1 MKKIYAILLLVIG
14 FSLSSK
20 AQCSDELLGVCYP
33 NIGDYKF
40 LKSYPIKMKKSK
52 KGDPPSVAQNS
63 LVLNAGVTYRIAVCN
78 ASEYK
83 GKLIVSLYSGSAM
96 ISSSYD
102 PRTKNF
108 YPGFEFQCRKSGVY
122 YFSFYFD
129 EGAEGCGMVLLA
141 QKN

>member
-1 MKKIYAILLLVIG
+1 MKKIFLLLLVLFG
-14 FSLSSK
+14 LNVVSK

-33 NIGDYKF
+33 NIGNYKF

-63 LVLNAGVTYRIAVCN
+63 LVLNAGVTYRIAACN

-83 GKLIVSLYSGSAM
+83 GKIIVALYSGSAM
-96 ISSSYD
+96 ISSNYD
-102 PRTKNF
+102 PKTKTF
-108 YPGFEFQCRKSGVY
+108 YPGFEFACKKSGVY
-122 YFSFYFD
+122 YFSFYFED
-129 EGAEGCGMVLLA
+129 GLEGCGIVLLA